1 MLRGPHAE
9 EDAIPTGHEQRSM
22 RGPVILARFIPPGD
36 SPSYA
41 APLIV
46 DSLIFLAA
54 PVVFIVGWAT
64 ARKYIE
70 AGTREKP
77 GASI

>member
-1 MLRGPHAE
+1 MLR
-9 EDAIPTGHEQRSM
+9 
-22 RGPVILARFIPPGD
+22 PVILAQLIPPGD

-64 ARKYIE
+64 ARKYVE

-77 GASI
+77 RAST